1 MTEAAGP
8 TWFCIKAKPRQEA
21 VAVQNLRAV
30 GIDELVFPRLR
41 RTRRGHD
48 KNKVVVEPLFPGY
61 VFARFDPMEF
71 QSTIRST
78 RGVLH
83 LVSREGRPVDVE
95 QAVIDELNAL
105 LAARFREKTTAAWL
119 DELEP
124 KGVFCAKVKFTGCPS
139 SAHSIWWWFC
149 VWHRCGCLI
158 SRCCS
163 WRLRLCA
170 CFCWLWDG

>member
-21 VAVQNLRAV
+21 VAVQNLRAIGV
-30 GIDELVFPRLR
+30 GELVFPRLR

-48 KNKVVVEPLFPGY
+48 KNKVVVEALFPGY

-71 QSTIRST
+71 QSTIRCT

-83 LVSREGRPVDVE
+83 LVSREGKPVDVE

-105 LAARFREKTTAAWL
+105 GPDATLSML
-119 DELEP
+119 DEEL
-124 KGVFCAKVKFTGCPS
+124 KVGAKARVIRGIFTGSEGEVIRLESPQKRI
-139 SAHSIWWWFC
+139 ALLLSILGSDQP
-149 VWHRCGCLI
+149 VELPLDDVEGLPDE
-158 SRCCS
+158 S
-163 WRLRLCA
+163 
-170 CFCWLWDG
+170 

>member
-21 VAVQNLRAV
+21 VAVQNLRAIGV
-30 GIDELVFPRLR
+30 AELVLPRLR
-41 RTRRGHD
+41 RMRRGHD

-61 VFARFDPMEF
+61 LFARFDPMEF

-83 LVSREGRPVDVE
+83 LVSREGKPVDVA

-105 LAARFREKTTAAWL
+105 GPDATLSIL
-119 DELEP
+119 DEAP
-124 KGVFCAKVKFTGCPS
+124 KVGAKARVIRGIFTGS
-139 SAHSIWWWFC
+139 EGE
-149 VWHRCGCLI
+149 V
-158 SRCCS
+158 
-163 WRLRLCA
+163 LRLESPQKRIA
-170 CFCWLWDG
+170 LLLSILGSDQPVELPLDDVEALPEET

>member
-1 MTEAAGP
+1 MTEAVGP

-21 VAVQNLRAV
+21 VAVQNLRAI

-41 RTRRGHD
+41 RTRRGHAQ
-48 KNKVVVEPLFPGY
+48 NKVVIEPLFPGY

-95 QAVIDELNAL
+95 QAVIDELNSLGPEAILSILDEELKVGAKARVIRGIFTGSEGQIIRLESPQKRIAL
-105 LAARFREKTTAAWL
+105 LLSILGSDQPVELPL
-119 DELEP
+119 DDVEGLPDE
-124 KGVFCAKVKFTGCPS
+124 S
-139 SAHSIWWWFC
+139 
-149 VWHRCGCLI
+149 
-158 SRCCS
+158 
-163 WRLRLCA
+163 
-170 CFCWLWDG
+170 

>member
-1 MTEAAGP
+1 MTEAVGP

-30 GIDELVFPRLR
+30 GIGELVFPRLR
-41 RTRRGHD
+41 RTRRGHAR
-48 KNKVVVEPLFPGY
+48 NKVVVEPLFPGY

-71 QSTIRST
+71 QSTVRST

-105 LAARFREKTTAAWL
+105 GPDATLSML
-119 DELEP
+119 DEELKVGAKARVIRGIFSGSEGEVIRLESP
-124 KGVFCAKVKFTGCPS
+124 QKRIAILL
-139 SAHSIWWWFC
+139 SILGSDQP
-149 VWHRCGCLI
+149 VELPLDDVEGLPDE
-158 SRCCS
+158 
-163 WRLRLCA
+163 A
-170 CFCWLWDG
+170 

>member
-1 MTEAAGP
+1 MTEAGP

-21 VAVQNLRAV
+21 VAVQNLRAIGV
-30 GIDELVFPRLR
+30 AELVFPRLR

-48 KNKVVVEPLFPGY
+48 KNQVVVEPLFPGY

-71 QSTIRST
+71 QTSIRST

-105 LAARFREKTTAAWL
+105 GPDAILSIL
-119 DELEP
+119 DDEL
-124 KGVFCAKVKFTGCPS
+124 KVGAKARVIRGIFTGSEGAIIRLASPQKRI
-139 SAHSIWWWFC
+139 ALLLSILGSDQP
-149 VWHRCGCLI
+149 VELPLDDVEGLPDE
-158 SRCCS
+158 
-163 WRLRLCA
+163 A
-170 CFCWLWDG
+170 